1 MLLHSVLLIISLF
14 EYDLR
19 VFINCK
25 LLTIKSVMLNSNER
39 IKVIYFQKEDNEST
53 SLLKKARKNFL
64 VQFHDYGLMK
74 REPFDHKN
82 KK

>member
-1 MLLHSVLLIISLF
+1 
-14 EYDLR
+14 
-19 VFINCK
+19 
-25 LLTIKSVMLNSNER
+25 MLNSNER